1 MILFSSKMPHF
12 DFKLVE
18 VLDGYLRVE
27 AVLKSIRLSIH
38 SLELPLGLL
47 FKLIESLNGRIEILL
62 VNIGL
67 YGCLIVSKLR
77 GNILL
82 ELLLNYVD
90 IVLVIFNCK
99 FLIYLLHSVFH
110 IHT

>member
-1 MILFSSKMPHF
+1 MPHIN
-12 DFKLVE
+12 FKLVE

-38 SLELPLGLL
+38 SLELPLGL
-47 FKLIESLNGRIEILL
+47 FFELIESLNGCIEILL

-67 YGCLIVSKLR
+67 YGCLIVSKLL

-82 ELLLNYVD
+82 KLLLNYVD
-90 IVLVIFNCK
+90 IILVIFNCK
-99 FLIYLLHSVFH
+99 VLIYLLHSVFH